1 MTGSAAPTRF
11 DDEVLPHLDLLYRV
25 ALRLT
30 ADSASAEDLVQD
42 AVLKAL
48 RAWGSFRPG
57 SNVRAWLVTI
67 LRNEFINGWRR
78 TRRAPQQVDSDTQPE
93 TADPHDPDP
102 EGRFFAELVD
112 EEVTAALDSLPDEFR
127 EVVVLSDLEG
137 LPYAEVAEALDIPVG
152 TVKSRLFRGRRILKG
167 LLRRYAQETGVIRA
181 TDDGEGGT
189 T

>member
-1 MTGSAAPTRF
+1 MSASTAPTRF

-25 ALRLT
+25 ALRLSGDP
-30 ADSASAEDLVQD
+30 AVAEDLVQD

-67 LRNEFINGWRR
+67 LRNEFINNWRR
-78 TRRAPQQVDSDTQPE
+78 ARRAPQQVDNEALPE
-93 TADPHDPDP
+93 PADPADPDP

-127 EVVVLSDLEG
+127 DVVVLSDLEG
-137 LPYAEVAEALDIPVG
+137 LPYAEVAEALAIPVG

-167 LLRRYAQETGVIRA
+167 LLRRYAQEAGVIRT
-181 TDDGEGGT
+181 TDEEEGT
-189 T
+189 